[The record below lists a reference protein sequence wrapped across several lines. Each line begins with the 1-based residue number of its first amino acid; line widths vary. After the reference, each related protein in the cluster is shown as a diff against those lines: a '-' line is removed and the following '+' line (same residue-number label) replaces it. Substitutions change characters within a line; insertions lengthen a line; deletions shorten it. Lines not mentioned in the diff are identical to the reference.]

1 MSRDPFLRLEDI
13 IEACDRLR
21 LYVENMNFESF
32 DRDFKTQD
40 AVIRVFEI
48 IGEAVKSLPQ
58 DWTEKEPEIPWR
70 QIAGF
75 RDVLAHAYL
84 PWNPASYGRP
94 QLKKRLCSKPHANAC
109 SNHEYF
115 SRFHPLVK
123 RFS

>member
-32 DRDFKTQD
+32 DPDFKTQD

-58 DWTEKEPEIPWR
+58 DWTEREPEIPWR

-75 RDVLAHAYL
+75 RDVLAHAYFAVESSIVWEAAVEKAPL
-84 PWNPASYGRP
+84 
-94 QLKKRLCSKPHANAC
+94 LKAACQRLLKS
-109 SNHEYF
+109 
-115 SRFHPLVK
+115 
-123 RFS
+123 